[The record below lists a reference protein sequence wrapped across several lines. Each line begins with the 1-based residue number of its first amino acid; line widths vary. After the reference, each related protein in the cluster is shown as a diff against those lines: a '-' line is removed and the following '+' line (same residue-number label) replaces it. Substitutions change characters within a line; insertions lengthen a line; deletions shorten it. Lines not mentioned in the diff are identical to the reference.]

1 MLWGCYNC
9 MCYIFILPRFFLNV
23 QGLRTLARRRKL
35 CFDTSLNAVT
45 LCTWV
50 NVIHI
55 SYFNPRVGVCVIKSY
70 IEYSSLLCCLSLA
83 NCIKTKISKLPN
95 MFITNVPENQFE
107 TVNLQVVILCW
118 NLADLLDSS
127 LMLGVFMWVIIESG
141 KTKNIILKFVTL
153 MLNYIATE
161 YISVHGKVLW

>member
-95 MFITNVPENQFE
+95 MFITNVPENS
-107 TVNLQVVILCW
+107 IW
-118 NLADLLDSS
+118 NCEFKSRHT
-127 LMLGVFMWVIIESG
+127 M
-141 KTKNIILKFVTL
+141 LKFGWFARFKLDVGSFYVSDNWEWENKKYHFEICYAHVEL
-153 MLNYIATE
+153 YSNW
-161 YISVHGKVLW
+161 VH